1 MRAASSWIHRPG
13 KEWLL
18 SLELRLVEARLRLWG
33 LSRVSAAYLDIEA
46 IWVLL
51 SDGKTVNSTCGIS
64 HNEMD
69 VLVACC

>member
-1 MRAASSWIHRPG
+1 M
-13 KEWLL
+13 
-18 SLELRLVEARLRLWG
+18 ELRLVEARLRLWG